1 MVKMEEEKK
10 QEKQQQIFLQLLKR
24 LGCVM
29 VRMFKT
35 LLAIVNSWDHIFL
48 DQVYQFYKTK
58 HQIQKVKSNGCL
70 LEKKKKPNLNGELER
85 QVSFTKLV

>member
-1 MVKMEEEKK
+1 
-10 QEKQQQIFLQLLKR
+10 
-24 LGCVM
+24 
-29 VRMFKT
+29 MFKT